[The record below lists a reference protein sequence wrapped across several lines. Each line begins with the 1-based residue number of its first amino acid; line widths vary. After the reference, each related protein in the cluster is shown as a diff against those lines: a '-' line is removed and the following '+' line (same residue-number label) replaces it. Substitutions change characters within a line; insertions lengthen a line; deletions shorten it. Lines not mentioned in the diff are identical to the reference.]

1 MSEPSTSSHESPQQ
15 FPKSSIARY
24 NIRNKTVKLRNM
36 KILGN
41 EPYGRTV
48 ESPIIKEIIK
58 NTHQKCR
65 DNFIGFLVHV
75 KKQEAGLSFYITY
88 TKPTSKV
95 NHTIPSD
102 IMYLPSEDTWVK
114 TFFNTNASRAFNEV
128 TNPDEMLHL
137 EYPAVRYHNLYQKV
151 TNRFGDEIDE
161 SLYMPKSSSSPV
173 GFSDPSQYGG
183 KRTQR
188 RHRKRSTKSKSKTQN
203 RK

>member
-1 MSEPSTSSHESPQQ
+1 MLG
-15 FPKSSIARY
+15 KDRY
-24 NIRNKTVKLRNM
+24 
-36 KILGN
+36 
-41 EPYGRTV
+41 ERTV
-48 ESPIIKEIIK
+48 ESPIIQEIIK

-75 KKQEAGLSFYITY
+75 KKEEAGLSFYITY
-88 TKPTSKV
+88 TKPTNEV

-102 IMYLPSEDTWVK
+102 IMYLPSEDTLVK
-114 TFFNTNASRAFNEV
+114 TFFYTNASRAFNEV

-161 SLYMPKSSSSPV
+161 SLYMPKSSSSSSSP
-173 GFSDPSQYGG
+173 FTLDMYGG

-188 RHRKRSTKSKSKTQN
+188 RYRKRSTKSKPKTQN